1 MEKASLLESLKNLV
15 QQEDALAVA
24 REVSE
29 LRNHFEDVVLEE
41 DRQFQVKQLEAQE
54 KGEPVEE
61 RGDDAVREEFY
72 KLYNEFR
79 DRKGGLQKAKKEAE
93 ESNLRRKKV
102 LLERLKDVVE
112 KEENIGAAMTA
123 YKEIHD
129 AWKEVGDIPREKRQD
144 IQSEYSRLLET
155 FFYHIKIYRELRE
168 HDLHRNHQLKLD
180 VINRIQELSKV
191 ENLKDVEQSIKTLQN
206 EWDETGPVGN
216 DAWETLKN
224 SYWDAVRAI
233 YARIQVFYDEKRVE
247 LAANLEL
254 KKEIANKA
262 VELVKDFTS
271 TNTKDWETATATL
284 LTLQEE
290 WKKIGFGPRKENEEI
305 WKEFRAACDEFFAK
319 KKTFFDSIRGKFDE
333 VAVKKQQ
340 LVDRLEEIKHST
352 DWKKT
357 TDQILTIQKD
367 WKALGS
373 AGQRFEQKLWK
384 EFRAACDHFFE
395 AKQAHFSS
403 KDKEFEGNL
412 AKKLELIDRV
422 KAAVIPEDKK
432 EALNLLKGFATEF
445 NEIGHVPMKEKD
457 RVFNA
462 YKEVLDG
469 HYKKLKLEG
478 AEHEKILFQ
487 ARLDTMKGDPNA
499 ERAMAREKYD
509 LHDKINKLK
518 SDVLQFENN
527 LGFFAKS
534 KGADLLKK
542 DVEAKIAAAQRKIE
556 ELKAKIKMIQ

>member
-41 DRQFQVKQLEAQE
+41 DRQFQIKQLEAQE

-61 RGDDAVREEFY
+61 RTTDPVREEFY
-72 KLYNEFR
+72 NLYNEFR

-93 ESNLRRKKV
+93 ESNLRRKKA

-180 VINRIQELSKV
+180 VIRRIQELSKV
-191 ENLKDVEQSIKTLQN
+191 EHVKDVEQAIKTLQN

-216 DAWETLKN
+216 GAWEGLKN
-224 SYWDAVRAI
+224 AYWDAVRAV
-233 YARIQVFYDEKRVE
+233 YARIQAFYDEKRSE

-254 KKEIANKA
+254 KKEIARKA
-262 VELVKDFTS
+262 AELVKDFASTS
-271 TNTKDWETATATL
+271 TKDWDTATASL
-284 LTLQEE
+284 LALQEE
-290 WKKIGFGPRKENEEI
+290 WKKIGFGPRKENEEV
-305 WKEFRAACDEFFAK
+305 WKEFRASCDEFFAK
-319 KKTFFDSIRGKFDE
+319 KKAFFDSIRGKFDE
-333 VAVKKQQ
+333 VAAKKQQ
-340 LVDRLEEIKHST
+340 LVDKLEELKHST
-352 DWKKT
+352 EWKKT
-357 TDQILTIQKD
+357 TDQILAIQKD
-367 WKALGS
+367 WKELGS

-412 AKKLELIDRV
+412 TQKMELIDRI
-422 KAAVIPEDKK
+422 KAATIPEDKK
-432 EALNLLKGFATEF
+432 EAMALLKSFATEF

-462 YKEVLDG
+462 YKEALDA

-478 AEHEKILFQ
+478 AEQEKMLFQ
-487 ARLDTMKGDPNA
+487 ARLDTMKADPNA
-499 ERAMAREKYD
+499 ERALARERYD

-518 SDVLQFENN
+518 SDILQFENN

-542 DVEAKIAAAQRKIE
+542 EVEGKIAAAQRKIE

>member
-1 MEKASLLESLKNLV
+1 M
-15 QQEDALAVA
+15 
-24 REVSE
+24 
-29 LRNHFEDVVLEE
+29 EE
-41 DRQFQVKQLEAQE
+41 DRQFQIRQLEAQE

-61 RGDDAVREEFY
+61 RTSDPSREEFY
-72 KLYNEFR
+72 NLYNEFR
-79 DRKGGLQKAKKEAE
+79 DRKAAQQKTKKEAE
-93 ESNLRRKKV
+93 ESNLRRKKA
-102 LLERLKDVVE
+102 LLDRLKEVVE

-180 VINRIQELSKV
+180 VITRIQDLSKV
-191 ENLKDVEQSIKTLQN
+191 ENLKEVEQAIKTLQN

-216 DAWETLKN
+216 EAWESLKN
-224 SYWDAVRAI
+224 SYWDSVRAV
-233 YARIQVFYDEKRVE
+233 YARIQVFYDEKRTE
-247 LAANLEL
+247 LAGNLEL
-254 KKEIANKA
+254 KKEIATKA
-262 VELVKDFTS
+262 AELVKDFAS
-271 TNTKDWETATATL
+271 TNTKDWDAATASL
-284 LTLQEE
+284 LALQEE

-305 WKEFRAACDEFFAK
+305 WKEFRASCDEFFAK

-333 VAVKKQQ
+333 VAAKKQA
-340 LVDRLEEIKHST
+340 LVDKLEELKNST
-352 DWKKT
+352 EWKKT
-357 TDQILTIQKD
+357 TDQILVIQKD

-384 EFRAACDHFFE
+384 DFRAACDHFFE

-412 AKKLELIDRV
+412 ALKLELIDRI
-422 KAAVIPEDKK
+422 KAATIPEDKK
-432 EALNLLKGFATEF
+432 EAMSLLKSFATEF

-462 YKEVLDG
+462 YKEALDG

-478 AEHEKILFQ
+478 AEQEKMLFQ
-487 ARLDTMKGDPNA
+487 ARLDTMKADPNSD
-499 ERAMAREKYD
+499 RAMAREKYD
-509 LHDKINKLK
+509 LHEKINRLK
-518 SDVLQFENN
+518 SDILQFENN

-534 KGADLLKK
+534 KGADILRKE
-542 DVEAKIAAAQRKIE
+542 VEGKIAAAQRKIE
-556 ELKAKIKMIQ
+556 ELKEKIKMIQ

>member
-1 MEKASLLESLKNLV
+1 MEKASLLESLKKLV

-41 DRQFQVKQLEAQE
+41 DRQFQIKQLEAQE

-61 RGDDAVREEFY
+61 RTADPVREEFNN
-72 KLYNEFR
+72 LYNEFR
-79 DRKGGLQKAKKEAE
+79 DRKSGLQRAKKDAE
-93 ESNLRRKKV
+93 ESNLRRKKA
-102 LLERLKDVVE
+102 LLERLREVVE

-180 VINRIQELSKV
+180 VIRRIQELSKV
-191 ENLKDVEQSIKTLQN
+191 EHVKDVEQAIKTLQN

-216 DAWETLKN
+216 DAWEGLKN
-224 SYWDAVRAI
+224 SYWDAVRAV
-233 YARIQVFYDEKRVE
+233 YARIQAFYDEKRTE

-254 KKEIANKA
+254 KKEIARKA
-262 VELVKDFTS
+262 AELVKDFASTS
-271 TNTKDWETATATL
+271 TKDWDAATTSL
-284 LTLQEE
+284 LALQEE
-290 WKKIGFGPRKENEEI
+290 WKKIGFGPRKENEEV
-305 WKEFRAACDEFFAK
+305 WKEFRASCDEFFAK
-319 KKTFFDSIRGKFDE
+319 KKEFFDSVRGKFDE
-333 VAVKKQQ
+333 VAAKKQQ
-340 LVDRLEEIKHST
+340 LVDKLEELKHST
-352 DWKKT
+352 EWKKT
-357 TDQILTIQKD
+357 TDQILAIQKD
-367 WKALGS
+367 WKELGS

-412 AKKLELIDRV
+412 TQKMELIDRI
-422 KAAVIPEDKK
+422 KAATIPEDKK
-432 EALNLLKGFATEF
+432 EAMALLKSFATEF

-462 YKEVLDG
+462 YKEALDA

-478 AEHEKILFQ
+478 AEQEKMLFQ
-487 ARLDTMKGDPNA
+487 ARLDTMKADPNA
-499 ERAMAREKYD
+499 ERALAREKYD

-518 SDVLQFENN
+518 SDILQFENN

-534 KGADLLKK
+534 KGADILKK
-542 DVEAKIAAAQRKIE
+542 EVEGKIAAAQRKIE

>member
-1 MEKASLLESLKNLV
+1 MEKAHLLESLKNLV
-15 QQEDALAVA
+15 QQEDALSVA

-29 LRNHFEDVVLEE
+29 LRNQFEDVVLEE
-41 DRQFQVKQLEAQE
+41 DRQFQIKQLEAQE
-54 KGEPVEE
+54 KGEAVEE
-61 RGDDAVREEFY
+61 RTADSVREEFY
-72 KLYNEFR
+72 HLYNEFR
-79 DRKGGLQKAKKEAE
+79 ERKNGLQKAKKEAE
-93 ESNLRRKKV
+93 ESNLRRKRA

-180 VINRIQELSKV
+180 VIRRIEELSKV
-191 ENLKDVEQSIKTLQN
+191 EHVKDVEQAIKTLQN

-216 DAWETLKN
+216 DAWENLKN
-224 SYWDAVRAI
+224 AYWDAVRAV
-233 YARIQVFYDEKRVE
+233 YARIQSFYDEKRTE
-247 LAANLEL
+247 LAANLEQ
-254 KKEIANKA
+254 KREIARKA
-262 VELVKDFTS
+262 AELVANFS
-271 TNTKDWETATATL
+271 SESTKDWETATATL
-284 LTLQEE
+284 LALQEE
-290 WKKIGFGPRKENEEI
+290 WKKIGFGPRKENEEV
-305 WKEFRAACDEFFAK
+305 WKEFRASCDAFFAK
-319 KKTFFDSIRGKFDE
+319 KKAFFDAVRGKFDE
-333 VAVKKQQ
+333 VAAKKQQ
-340 LVDRLEEIKHST
+340 LVDKLEAIKDST

-357 TDQILTIQKD
+357 TDQILAIQKD

-412 AKKLELIDRV
+412 TQKLELIERI
-422 KAAVIPEDKK
+422 KTATIPEDKK
-432 EALNLLKGFATEF
+432 EALALLKGFAAEY

-457 RVFNA
+457 RVFHA
-462 YKEVLDG
+462 YKEALDA
-469 HYKKLKLEG
+469 HYTKLKLEG
-478 AEHEKILFQ
+478 AEQEKMLFQ
-487 ARLDTMKGDPNA
+487 ARLDTMKADPNS
-499 ERAMAREKYD
+499 ERALAREKYD

-518 SDVLQFENN
+518 ADILQFENN

-542 DVEAKIAAAQRKIE
+542 EVEGKIAAAQRKIE

>member
-29 LRNHFEDVVLEE
+29 LRNQFEDVVLEE
-41 DRQFQVKQLEAQE
+41 DRQFQIKQLEAQE

-61 RGDDAVREEFY
+61 RVDDAVREEFY

-79 DRKGGLQKAKKEAE
+79 DRKSGLQKAKKEAE
-93 ESNLRRKKV
+93 ESNLRRKKA

-180 VINRIQELSKV
+180 VIRRIQELSKV
-191 ENLKDVEQSIKTLQN
+191 ENLKDVEQAIKTLQN

-216 DAWETLKN
+216 DAWESLKN
-224 SYWDAVRAI
+224 SYWDAVRAV
-233 YARIQVFYDEKRVE
+233 YARIQVFYDEKRTE

-262 VELVKDFTS
+262 IELVKDFS
-271 TNTKDWETATATL
+271 SSNTKDWDTATATL
-284 LTLQEE
+284 LALQEE
-290 WKKIGFGPRKENEEI
+290 WKKIGFGPRKENEEV

-319 KKTFFDSIRGKFDE
+319 KKTFFDSVRGKFDE
-333 VAVKKQQ
+333 VAAKKQQ
-340 LVDRLEEIKHST
+340 LVDKLEEIKHST
-352 DWKKT
+352 EWKKT

-403 KDKEFEGNL
+403 KDKEFEENL
-412 AKKLELIDRV
+412 TKKLELIERV
-422 KAAVIPEDKK
+422 KAATIPEDKK

-462 YKEVLDG
+462 YKEALDG

-478 AEHEKILFQ
+478 AEQEKMLFQ
-487 ARLDTMKGDPNA
+487 ARLDTMKADPNA
-499 ERAMAREKYD
+499 DRAMAREKYD

-518 SDVLQFENN
+518 SDILQFENN

>member
-1 MEKASLLESLKNLV
+1 MEKASLLESLKNIV

-29 LRNHFEDVVLEE
+29 LRNQFEDVILEE
-41 DRQFQVKQLEAQE
+41 DRQFQIKQLEAQE
-54 KGEPVEE
+54 KGEHVEE
-61 RGDDAVREEFY
+61 RPADNVREEFY
-72 KLYNEFR
+72 KLHNEFR

-93 ESNLRRKKV
+93 ESNLRRKKA

-180 VINRIQELSKV
+180 VIRRIQELSKV
-191 ENLKDVEQSIKTLQN
+191 EHLKDVEHAIKSLQN

-216 DAWETLKN
+216 DAWESLKN

-233 YARIQVFYDEKRVE
+233 YTRIQTFYDEKRTE

-254 KKEIANKA
+254 KKEIAQKA

-271 TNTKDWETATATL
+271 SNTKEWDAATASL

-290 WKKIGFGPRKENEEI
+290 WKKIGFGPRKENEEV
-305 WKEFRAACDEFFAK
+305 WKEFRASCDEFFAK

-333 VAVKKQQ
+333 VATKKQQ
-340 LVDRLEEIKHST
+340 LVDKLEEIKDST

-357 TDQILTIQKD
+357 TDQILGIQKE

-395 AKQAHFSS
+395 AKQTHFSS
-403 KDKEFEGNL
+403 KDKEFEENL
-412 AKKLELIDRV
+412 TKKMELIDRV
-422 KAAVIPEDKK
+422 KAAIIPEDKK

-462 YKEVLDG
+462 YKEALDS
-469 HYKKLKLEG
+469 HYKKLKMEG
-478 AEHEKILFQ
+478 AEQEKMLFQ
-487 ARLDTMKGDPNA
+487 ARLDNMKGDPNS
-499 ERAMAREKYD
+499 ERALAREKYD

-518 SDVLQFENN
+518 SDILQFENN

-542 DVEAKIAAAQRKIE
+542 EVEAKIAAAQRKIE
-556 ELKAKIKMIQ
+556 ELKSKIKMIQ

>member
-29 LRNHFEDVVLEE
+29 LRNQFEDVVLEE
-41 DRQFQVKQLEAQE
+41 DRQFQIKQLEAQE

-79 DRKGGLQKAKKEAE
+79 DRKSGLQKAKKEAE
-93 ESNLRRKKV
+93 ESNLRRKKA

-180 VINRIQELSKV
+180 VIHRIQELSKV
-191 ENLKDVEQSIKTLQN
+191 ENLKDVEQAIKTLQN

-216 DAWETLKN
+216 DAWESLKN

-233 YARIQVFYDEKRVE
+233 YARIQVFYDEKRTE

-254 KKEIANKA
+254 KKEIAKKA
-262 VELVKDFTS
+262 VDLVKDFAS
-271 TNTKDWETATATL
+271 ENTKEWDTATATL
-284 LTLQEE
+284 LALQEE
-290 WKKIGFGPRKENEEI
+290 WKKIGFGPRKENEEV

-319 KKTFFDSIRGKFDE
+319 KKVFFDSIRGKFDE
-333 VAVKKQQ
+333 VAAKKQQ
-340 LVDRLEEIKHST
+340 LVDKLEEIKHST

-357 TDQILTIQKD
+357 TDQILAIQKD

-412 AKKLELIDRV
+412 TKKLELIERV
-422 KAAVIPEDKK
+422 KAATIPEDKK

-462 YKEVLDG
+462 YKEALDG

-478 AEHEKILFQ
+478 AEQEKMLFQ
-487 ARLDTMKGDPNA
+487 ARLDTMKADPNA
-499 ERAMAREKYD
+499 DRALAREKYD

-518 SDVLQFENN
+518 SDILQFENN

-542 DVEAKIAAAQRKIE
+542 DVEAKISAAQRKIE

>member
-29 LRNHFEDVVLEE
+29 LRNQFEDVILEE
-41 DRQFQVKQLEAQE
+41 DRQFQIKQLEAQE

-61 RGDDAVREEFY
+61 STADPVREEFY
-72 KLYNEFR
+72 NLYNEFR
-79 DRKGGLQKAKKEAE
+79 DRKGNLQKAKKEAE
-93 ESNLRRKKV
+93 ESNLRRKKA

-180 VINRIQELSKV
+180 VIRRIQELSKV
-191 ENLKDVEQSIKTLQN
+191 ENLKEVEQAIKTLQN
-206 EWDETGPVGN
+206 EWEETGPVGN
-216 DAWETLKN
+216 EAWESLKN

-233 YARIQVFYDEKRVE
+233 YARIQTFYDEKRTE
-247 LAANLEL
+247 LAGNLEL
-254 KKEIANKA
+254 KKEIARKGA
-262 VELVKDFTS
+262 ELVKDFES
-271 TNTKDWETATATL
+271 TNTKDWDTATASL
-284 LTLQEE
+284 LALQEE
-290 WKKIGFGPRKENEEI
+290 WKKIGFGPRKENEEV
-305 WKEFRAACDEFFAK
+305 WKEFRASCDAFFAK

-333 VAVKKQQ
+333 VATKKQA
-340 LVDRLEEIKHST
+340 LVDKLEELKNST
-352 DWKKT
+352 EWKKT
-357 TDQILTIQKD
+357 TDQILVIQKE

-384 EFRAACDHFFE
+384 DFRAACDHFFE

-412 AKKLELIDRV
+412 ALKMELIDRI
-422 KAAVIPEDKK
+422 KAATIPEDKK
-432 EALNLLKGFATEF
+432 EAMSLLKGFATEF

-478 AEHEKILFQ
+478 AEQDKMMFQ
-487 ARLDTMKGDPNA
+487 ARLDTMKADPNSD
-499 ERAMAREKYD
+499 RAMAREKYD
-509 LHDKINKLK
+509 LHDKINRLK
-518 SDVLQFENN
+518 SDILQFENN

-534 KGADLLKK
+534 KGADILKK
-542 DVEAKIAAAQRKIE
+542 EVEGKIAAAQRKIE
-556 ELKAKIKMIQ
+556 ELKEKIKMIQ

>member
-15 QQEDALAVA
+15 QQEDALVVA

-29 LRNHFEDVVLEE
+29 LRNQFEDVVLEE
-41 DRQFQVKQLEAQE
+41 DRQFQIKQLEAQE
-54 KGEPVEE
+54 KGEAVEE
-61 RGDDAVREEFY
+61 RTADPVREEFY
-72 KLYNEFR
+72 NLYNEFR
-79 DRKGGLQKAKKEAE
+79 ERKNGLQKAKKEAE
-93 ESNLRRKKV
+93 ESNLRRKKA

-180 VINRIQELSKV
+180 VIRRIQDLSKV
-191 ENLKDVEQSIKTLQN
+191 EHVKDVEQAIKTLQN

-216 DAWETLKN
+216 DAWESLKN
-224 SYWDAVRAI
+224 SYWDAVRAV
-233 YARIQVFYDEKRVE
+233 YARIQAFYDEKRSE
-247 LAANLEL
+247 LSANLEL
-254 KKEIANKA
+254 KKEIARKA
-262 VELVKDFTS
+262 AELVKDFASTS
-271 TNTKDWETATATL
+271 TKDWDHATASL
-284 LTLQEE
+284 LALQEE
-290 WKKIGFGPRKENEEI
+290 WKKIGFGPRKENEEV
-305 WKEFRAACDEFFAK
+305 WKEFRASCDEFFAK
-319 KKTFFDSIRGKFDE
+319 KKAFFDSVRGKFDE
-333 VAVKKQQ
+333 VAAKKQQ
-340 LVDRLEEIKHST
+340 LVDKLEELKNST
-352 DWKKT
+352 EWKKT
-357 TDQILTIQKD
+357 TDQILAIQKD
-367 WKALGS
+367 WKELGS

-384 EFRAACDHFFE
+384 DFRAACDHFFE

-412 AKKLELIDRV
+412 ALKMELIDRI
-422 KAAVIPEDKK
+422 KSATIPEDKK
-432 EALNLLKGFATEF
+432 EAMSLLKGFATEF
-445 NEIGHVPMKEKD
+445 NDIGHVPMKEKD

-462 YKEVLDG
+462 YKEALDA

-478 AEHEKILFQ
+478 EEQEKMLFQ
-487 ARLDTMKGDPNA
+487 ARLDTMKADPNA
-499 ERAMAREKYD
+499 ERALAREKYD

-518 SDVLQFENN
+518 SDILQFENN

-542 DVEAKIAAAQRKIE
+542 EVEGKIAAAQRKID

>member
-29 LRNHFEDVVLEE
+29 LRNQFEDVILEE
-41 DRQFQVKQLEAQE
+41 DRQFQIKQLEAQE
-54 KGEPVEE
+54 KGEQVEE
-61 RGDDAVREEFY
+61 RPTDTVREEFY
-72 KLYNEFR
+72 KLHNEFR
-79 DRKGGLQKAKKEAE
+79 DRKAGLQKAKKEAE
-93 ESNLRRKKV
+93 ESNLRRKKA

-180 VINRIQELSKV
+180 VIRRIQELSKV
-191 ENLKDVEQSIKTLQN
+191 EHVKDVEHAIKALQN

-216 DAWETLKN
+216 DAWESLKN

-233 YARIQVFYDEKRVE
+233 YTRIQAFYDEKRTE

-254 KKEIANKA
+254 KKEIARKA
-262 VELVKDFTS
+262 AELVKDFAS
-271 TNTKDWETATATL
+271 SNTKEWDAATASL

-290 WKKIGFGPRKENEEI
+290 WKKIGFGPRKENEEV
-305 WKEFRAACDEFFAK
+305 WKEFRASCDEFFAK

-333 VAVKKQQ
+333 VAAKKQQ
-340 LVDRLEEIKHST
+340 LVDKLEEIKDST
-352 DWKKT
+352 EWKKT
-357 TDQILTIQKD
+357 TDQILAIQKE

-403 KDKEFEGNL
+403 KDKEFEENL
-412 AKKLELIDRV
+412 SKKLELIDRV
-422 KAAVIPEDKK
+422 KAATIPEDKK

-462 YKEVLDG
+462 YKEALDS

-478 AEHEKILFQ
+478 AEQEKMLFQ

-499 ERAMAREKYD
+499 ERALAREKYD

-518 SDVLQFENN
+518 SDILQFENN

-534 KGADLLKK
+534 KGADILKK
-542 DVEAKIAAAQRKIE
+542 EVEAKIAAAQRKIE
-556 ELKAKIKMIQ
+556 ELKSKIKMIQ

>member
-15 QQEDALAVA
+15 QQEDVLAVA

-29 LRNHFEDVVLEE
+29 LRNQFEDVVLEE
-41 DRQFQVKQLEAQE
+41 DRQFQIKQLEARE

-61 RGDDAVREEFY
+61 KADDALREEFY

-93 ESNLRRKKV
+93 ESNLRRKKA

-180 VINRIQELSKV
+180 VIRRIQELSQV
-191 ENLKDVEQSIKTLQN
+191 ENLKDVEQAIKTLQN

-216 DAWETLKN
+216 DAWESLKN

-233 YARIQVFYDEKRVE
+233 YARIQVFYDEKRTE

-262 VELVKDFTS
+262 IELVKDFES
-271 TNTKDWETATATL
+271 TNTKEWDTATTTL
-284 LTLQEE
+284 LALQDE
-290 WKKIGFGPRKENEEI
+290 WKKIGFGPRKENEEV

-333 VAVKKQQ
+333 VAAKKQQ
-340 LVDRLEEIKHST
+340 LVDKLEEIKHST
-352 DWKKT
+352 EWKKT

-412 AKKLELIDRV
+412 EKKLELIERV
-422 KAAVIPEDKK
+422 KTATIPEDKK
-432 EALNLLKGFATEF
+432 EALNLLKGFATEY

-462 YKEVLDG
+462 YKEALDG

-478 AEHEKILFQ
+478 AEQEKILFQ

-518 SDVLQFENN
+518 SDILQFENN

-534 KGADLLKK
+534 KGADILKK
-542 DVEAKIAAAQRKIE
+542 DVEAKIAAAQNKIE

>member
-29 LRNHFEDVVLEE
+29 LRNQFEDVVLEE
-41 DRQFQVKQLEAQE
+41 DRQFQIKQLEAQE
-54 KGEPVEE
+54 KGEAVEE
-61 RGDDAVREEFY
+61 RTTDTVREEFY

-79 DRKGGLQKAKKEAE
+79 ERKTGLQRAKKEAE
-93 ESNLRRKKV
+93 EANLRRKKV

-129 AWKEVGDIPREKRQD
+129 SWKEVGDIPREKRQD

-180 VINRIQELSKV
+180 VIQRIQELSKV
-191 ENLKDVEQSIKTLQN
+191 DHVKDVEQAIKTLQN

-224 SYWDAVRAI
+224 SYWDAVRAV
-233 YARIQVFYDEKRVE
+233 YARIQVFYDEKRTE
-247 LAANLEL
+247 LAGNLEQ
-254 KKEIANKA
+254 KKDIAAKA
-262 VELVKDFTS
+262 QELVKDFAS
-271 TNTKDWETATATL
+271 ESTKDWETATSAL
-284 LTLQEE
+284 LALQEE
-290 WKKIGFGPRKENEEI
+290 WKKIGFGPRKENEEV
-305 WKEFRAACDEFFAK
+305 WKEFRAACDAFFSK
-319 KKTFFDSIRGKFDE
+319 KKTFFDAIRGKFDD
-333 VAVKKQQ
+333 VAAKKQQ
-340 LVDRLEEIKHST
+340 LVDKLEAIKDST

-357 TDQILTIQKD
+357 TDQILAIQKD

-412 AKKLELIDRV
+412 EKKMELIDRV

-432 EALNLLKGFATEF
+432 EALALLKGFATEF
-445 NEIGHVPMKEKD
+445 NEIGHVPMKDKD

-462 YKEVLDG
+462 YKEALDS
-469 HYKKLKLEG
+469 HYQKLKLEG
-478 AEHEKILFQ
+478 AEQEKILFQ
-487 ARLDTMKGDPNA
+487 ARLDTMKADPNA
-499 ERAMAREKYD
+499 DRALAREKYD

-518 SDVLQFENN
+518 SDILQFENN

-542 DVEAKIAAAQRKIE
+542 EVESKIAAAHRKIE
-556 ELKAKIKMIQ
+556 ELKTKIKMIQ

>member
-29 LRNHFEDVVLEE
+29 LRNQFEDVVLEE
-41 DRQFQVKQLEAQE
+41 DRQFQIKQLEAQE

-61 RGDDAVREEFY
+61 RVDDAVREEFY

-79 DRKGGLQKAKKEAE
+79 DRKSGLQKAKKEAE
-93 ESNLRRKKV
+93 ESNLRRKKA

-180 VINRIQELSKV
+180 VIRRIQELSKV
-191 ENLKDVEQSIKTLQN
+191 ENLKDVEQAIKTLQN

-216 DAWETLKN
+216 DAWESLKN
-224 SYWDAVRAI
+224 SYWDAVRAV
-233 YARIQVFYDEKRVE
+233 YARIQVFYDEKRTE

-262 VELVKDFTS
+262 IELVKDFS
-271 TNTKDWETATATL
+271 SSNTKDWDTATATL
-284 LTLQEE
+284 LALQEE
-290 WKKIGFGPRKENEEI
+290 WKKIGFGPRKENEEV

-319 KKTFFDSIRGKFDE
+319 KKTFFDSVRGKFDE
-333 VAVKKQQ
+333 VAAKKQQ
-340 LVDRLEEIKHST
+340 LVDKLEEIKHST
-352 DWKKT
+352 EWKKT

-403 KDKEFEGNL
+403 KDKEFEENL
-412 AKKLELIDRV
+412 TKKLELIERV
-422 KAAVIPEDKK
+422 KAATIPEDKR

-462 YKEVLDG
+462 YKEALDG

-478 AEHEKILFQ
+478 AEQEKMLFQ
-487 ARLDTMKGDPNA
+487 ARLDTMKADPNA
-499 ERAMAREKYD
+499 DRAMAREKYD

-518 SDVLQFENN
+518 SDILQFENN

>member
-1 MEKASLLESLKNLV
+1 MEKASLLEALKNLV
-15 QQEDALAVA
+15 QQEDALSVA

-29 LRNHFEDVVLEE
+29 LRNQFEDVILEE
-41 DRQFQVKQLEAQE
+41 DRQFQIKQLEAKE
-54 KGEPVEE
+54 NGETVEE
-61 RGDDAVREEFY
+61 RPFDTVREEFY
-72 KLYNEFR
+72 NLHNEFR
-79 DRKGGLQKAKKEAE
+79 DRKKSLQNAKKEAE
-93 ESNLRRKKV
+93 EANYRRKKV
-102 LLERLKDVVE
+102 LLERMKDVVE

-180 VINRIQELSKV
+180 VIQRIQELSKV
-191 ENLKDVEQSIKTLQN
+191 ENLKDVEQAIKSLQN

-216 DAWETLKN
+216 DAWESLKN
-224 SYWDAVRAI
+224 SYWDAVRAV
-233 YARIQVFYDEKRVE
+233 YTRIQTFYDEKRTE

-254 KKEIANKA
+254 KKEIAKKA
-262 VELVKDFTS
+262 IEIVTDFTS
-271 TNTKDWETATATL
+271 TNTKDWDTATATL
-284 LTLQEE
+284 LALQEE
-290 WKKIGFGPRKENEEI
+290 WKKIGFGPRKENEDV

-333 VAVKKQQ
+333 VATKKQQ
-340 LVDRLEEIKHST
+340 LVDRLDEMKHST
-352 DWKKT
+352 DWKAT
-357 TDQILTIQKD
+357 TDQILSIQKE
-367 WKALGS
+367 WKNLGS

-384 EFRAACDHFFE
+384 DFRAACDHFFE
-395 AKQAHFSS
+395 AKQTHFSS

-412 AKKLELIDRV
+412 ALKMELIERI
-422 KAAVIPEDKK
+422 KTTEIPEDKK
-432 EALNLLKGFATEF
+432 EALSLLKTFATEF

-478 AEHEKILFQ
+478 AEQEKMLFQ
-487 ARLDTMKGDPNA
+487 ARLETLKGDPNSD
-499 ERAMAREKYD
+499 RALAREKHD
-509 LHDKINKLK
+509 LNEKINRLK
-518 SDVLQFENN
+518 SDILQFENN

-542 DVEAKIAAAQRKIE
+542 EVESKISAAQRKIE
-556 ELKAKIKMIQ
+556 ELRAKIKMIQ

>member
-15 QQEDALAVA
+15 QHEDALAVA

-29 LRNHFEDVVLEE
+29 LRNQFEDVVLEE
-41 DRQFQVKQLEAQE
+41 DRQFQIKQLEAQE
-54 KGEPVEE
+54 KGEPVMEKT
-61 RGDDAVREEFY
+61 DDAIREEFY
-72 KLYNEFR
+72 QLYNEFR
-79 DRKGGLQKAKKEAE
+79 DRKSGLQKAKKEAE
-93 ESNLRRKKV
+93 ESNLRRKKA

-180 VINRIQELSKV
+180 VIRRIQELSKV
-191 ENLKDVEQSIKTLQN
+191 ENLKDVEQAIKTLQN

-233 YARIQVFYDEKRVE
+233 YARIQVFYDEKRTE

-262 VELVKDFTS
+262 IELVKDFAS
-271 TNTKDWETATATL
+271 ENTKEWDTATASL
-284 LTLQEE
+284 LALQEE
-290 WKKIGFGPRKENEEI
+290 WKKIGFGPRKENEDV

-333 VAVKKQQ
+333 VAAKKQQ
-340 LVDRLEEIKHST
+340 LVDKLEEIKDST
-352 DWKKT
+352 EWKKT

-395 AKQAHFSS
+395 AKQTHFSS

-412 AKKLELIDRV
+412 TKKLELIDRV

-462 YKEVLDG
+462 YKEALDG

-478 AEHEKILFQ
+478 AEQEKILFQ
-487 ARLDTMKGDPNA
+487 ARLDTMKADPNA
-499 ERAMAREKYD
+499 DRAMAREKYD

-518 SDVLQFENN
+518 SDILQFENN

>member
-61 RGDDAVREEFY
+61 RGEDAVREEFY

-180 VINRIQELSKV
+180 VIQRIQELSKV
-191 ENLKDVEQSIKTLQN
+191 ENLKDVEQAIKTLQN

-216 DAWETLKN
+216 EAWETLKN

-233 YARIQVFYDEKRVE
+233 YARIQVFYDEKRTE

-271 TNTKDWETATATL
+271 TNTKEWDTATATL
-284 LTLQEE
+284 LALQDE

-333 VAVKKQQ
+333 VATKKQQ
-340 LVDRLEEIKHST
+340 LVDKLEEIKDST

-357 TDQILTIQKD
+357 TDQILAIQKD

-412 AKKLELIDRV
+412 TQKLELIERV

-432 EALNLLKGFATEF
+432 EALNLLKGFATEY

-457 RVFNA
+457 RVFNT
-462 YKEVLDG
+462 YKEALDG

-478 AEHEKILFQ
+478 AEQEKILFQ

-509 LHDKINKLK
+509 LHDKINRLK
-518 SDVLQFENN
+518 SDILQFENN

>member
-1 MEKASLLESLKNLV
+1 MEKASLLEALKNLV
-15 QQEDALAVA
+15 QQEDALSVA

-29 LRNHFEDVVLEE
+29 LRNQFEDVILEE
-41 DRQFQVKQLEAQE
+41 DRQFQIKQLEAKE
-54 KGEPVEE
+54 NGETIEE
-61 RGDDAVREEFY
+61 RPFDTVREEFY
-72 KLYNEFR
+72 NLHSEFR
-79 DRKGGLQKAKKEAE
+79 DRKKALQNAKKESE
-93 ESNLRRKKV
+93 EANYRRKKV
-102 LLERLKDVVE
+102 LLERMKDVVE

-180 VINRIQELSKV
+180 VIRRIQELSQV
-191 ENLKDVEQSIKTLQN
+191 ENLKDVEQAIKTLQN

-224 SYWDAVRAI
+224 SYWDAVRAV
-233 YARIQVFYDEKRVE
+233 YTRVQVFYDEKRTE

-254 KKEIANKA
+254 KKEIAQKA
-262 VELVKDFTS
+262 VEIVKDFAS
-271 TNTKDWETATATL
+271 ENTKDWDTATAAL
-284 LTLQEE
+284 LALQEE
-290 WKKIGFGPRKENEEI
+290 WKKIGFGPRKENEDV
-305 WKEFRAACDEFFAK
+305 WKEFRAACDDFFAK
-319 KKTFFDSIRGKFDE
+319 KKIFFDSIRGKFDE
-333 VAVKKQQ
+333 VAAKKQQ
-340 LVDRLEEIKHST
+340 LIDRLEEIKDST

-357 TDQILTIQKD
+357 TDQILAIQKE
-367 WKALGS
+367 WKVLGS

-384 EFRAACDHFFE
+384 DFRATCDHFFA

-412 AKKLELIDRV
+412 ASKMELIERI
-422 KAAVIPEDKK
+422 KTTVIPEDKH
-432 EALNLLKGFATEF
+432 EALSLLKTFATEF

-457 RVFNA
+457 RIFNA
-462 YKEVLDG
+462 YKEALDG

-478 AEHEKILFQ
+478 AEQEKMLFQ
-487 ARLDTMKGDPNA
+487 ARLETLKGDPNSD
-499 ERAMAREKYD
+499 RAMAREKYD
-509 LHDKINKLK
+509 LNEKINRLK
-518 SDVLQFENN
+518 SDILQFENN

-542 DVEAKIAAAQRKIE
+542 EVESKISAAQRKIE

>member
-29 LRNHFEDVVLEE
+29 LRNQFEDVVLEE
-41 DRQFQVKQLEAQE
+41 DRQFQIKQLEAQE

-61 RGDDAVREEFY
+61 RVDDAVREEFY

-79 DRKGGLQKAKKEAE
+79 DRKSGLQKAKKEAE
-93 ESNLRRKKV
+93 ESNLRRKKA

-180 VINRIQELSKV
+180 VIRRIQELSKV
-191 ENLKDVEQSIKTLQN
+191 ENLKDVEQAIKTLQN

-216 DAWETLKN
+216 DAWESLKN
-224 SYWDAVRAI
+224 SYWDAVRAV
-233 YARIQVFYDEKRVE
+233 YARIQVFYDEKRTE

-262 VELVKDFTS
+262 VELVKDFS
-271 TNTKDWETATATL
+271 SSNTKDWDTATATL
-284 LTLQEE
+284 LALQEE
-290 WKKIGFGPRKENEEI
+290 WKKIGFGPRKENEEV

-319 KKTFFDSIRGKFDE
+319 KKTFFDSVRGKFDE
-333 VAVKKQQ
+333 VAAKKQQ
-340 LVDRLEEIKHST
+340 LVDKLEEIKHST
-352 DWKKT
+352 EWKKT

-403 KDKEFEGNL
+403 KDKEFEENL
-412 AKKLELIDRV
+412 TKKLELIERV
-422 KAAVIPEDKK
+422 KAATIPEDKK

-462 YKEVLDG
+462 YKEALDG

-478 AEHEKILFQ
+478 AEQEKMLFQ
-487 ARLDTMKGDPNA
+487 ARLDTMKADPNA
-499 ERAMAREKYD
+499 DRAMAREKYD

-518 SDVLQFENN
+518 SDILQFENN

-556 ELKAKIKMIQ
+556 DLKAKIKMIQ

>member
-29 LRNHFEDVVLEE
+29 LRNQFEDVILEE
-41 DRQFQVKQLEAQE
+41 DRQFQIRQLEAQE

-61 RGDDAVREEFY
+61 RTTDSVREEFY
-72 KLYNEFR
+72 NLYNEFR
-79 DRKGGLQKAKKEAE
+79 DRKSNLQKAKKEAE
-93 ESNLRRKKV
+93 ESNLRRKKA

-180 VINRIQELSKV
+180 VIRRIQELSNV
-191 ENLKDVEQSIKTLQN
+191 ENLKEVEQAIKTLQN
-206 EWDETGPVGN
+206 EWEETGPVGN
-216 DAWETLKN
+216 EAWESLKN

-233 YARIQVFYDEKRVE
+233 YARIQTFYDEKRTE
-247 LAANLEL
+247 LAGNLEL

-262 VELVKDFTS
+262 AELVKDFES
-271 TNTKDWETATATL
+271 TNTKDWDAATASL
-284 LTLQEE
+284 LALQEE
-290 WKKIGFGPRKENEEI
+290 WKKIGFGPRKENEEV
-305 WKEFRAACDEFFAK
+305 WKEFRASCDEFFEK

-333 VAVKKQQ
+333 VATKKQA
-340 LVDRLEEIKHST
+340 LIDKLEALKHST
-352 DWKKT
+352 EWKKT
-357 TDQILTIQKD
+357 TDQILVIQKD

-384 EFRAACDHFFE
+384 DFRAACDHFFE

-412 AKKLELIDRV
+412 TLKLELIERI
-422 KAAVIPEDKK
+422 KAATIPEDKK
-432 EALNLLKGFATEF
+432 EAMSLLKGFATEF

-462 YKEVLDG
+462 YKEVLDA

-478 AEHEKILFQ
+478 AEQEKMLFQ
-487 ARLDTMKGDPNA
+487 ARLDTMKADPNSD
-499 ERAMAREKYD
+499 RAMAREKYD
-509 LHDKINKLK
+509 LHEKINRLK
-518 SDVLQFENN
+518 SDILQFENN

-534 KGADLLKK
+534 KGADILRKE
-542 DVEAKIAAAQRKIE
+542 VEGKIAAAQRKIE
-556 ELKAKIKMIQ
+556 ELKEKIKMIQ

>member
-1 MEKASLLESLKNLV
+1 MEKAGLLESLKNLV
-15 QQEDALAVA
+15 QQEDALSAA

-29 LRNHFEDVVLEE
+29 LRSHFEDVILEE
-41 DRQFQVKQLEAQE
+41 DRQFQVKQLDAQE
-54 KGEPVEE
+54 KGEAVED
-61 RGDDAVREEFY
+61 RPADPVREEFY
-72 KLYNEFR
+72 ALYNEFR
-79 DRKGGLQKAKKEAE
+79 DRKNHLQKAKKEAE
-93 ESNLRRKKV
+93 ETNLRRKKA
-102 LLERLKDVVE
+102 LLERLREVVE

-180 VINRIQELSKV
+180 VIRRIQELSKV
-191 ENLKDVEQSIKTLQN
+191 EHIKDVEQAIKTLQN

-216 DAWETLKN
+216 DAWESLKN

-233 YARIQVFYDEKRVE
+233 YGRIQVFYDEKRGE
-247 LAANLEL
+247 LAANLEQ
-254 KKEIANKA
+254 KKEIAQKA
-262 VELVKDFTS
+262 AELVKDFASTS
-271 TNTKDWETATATL
+271 TKDWDTATAAL
-284 LTLQEE
+284 LALQEE
-290 WKKIGFGPRKENEEI
+290 WKKIGFGPRKENEEV
-305 WKEFRAACDEFFAK
+305 WKEFRRSCDEFFAK
-319 KKTFFDSIRGKFDE
+319 KKVFFDSIRGKFDE
-333 VAVKKQQ
+333 VAAKKQQ
-340 LVDRLEEIKHST
+340 LIDKLEELKDST

-357 TDQILTIQKD
+357 TDQILNIQKD
-367 WKALGS
+367 WKNLGS

-395 AKQAHFSS
+395 AKQTHFSS
-403 KDKEFEGNL
+403 KDKEFEENL
-412 AKKLELIDRV
+412 TRKMELIDRI
-422 KAAVIPEDKK
+422 KAVSIPEDKK
-432 EALNLLKGFATEF
+432 EALTLLKGFATEF

-462 YKEVLDG
+462 YKEALDA

-478 AEHEKILFQ
+478 EEQEKMLFQ
-487 ARLDTMKGDPNA
+487 ARLDTLKGDPNS
-499 ERAMAREKYD
+499 ERALARERHD
-509 LHDKINKLK
+509 LHDKINRLK
-518 SDVLQFENN
+518 SDILQFENN

-542 DVEAKIAAAQRKIE
+542 EVEAKIAAAQRKIE
-556 ELKAKIKMIQ
+556 ELKTKIKMIQ

>member
-29 LRNHFEDVVLEE
+29 LRNQFEDAVLEE
-41 DRQFQVKQLEAQE
+41 DRQFQIKQLEAQE

-61 RGDDAVREEFY
+61 RSSDPVREEFY
-72 KLYNEFR
+72 NLYNEFR
-79 DRKGGLQKAKKEAE
+79 ERKGGLQKAKKEAE

-102 LLERLKDVVE
+102 LLDRLKDVVE

-180 VINRIQELSKV
+180 VIRRIQELSKV
-191 ENLKDVEQSIKTLQN
+191 EHVKDVEQAIKTLQN
-206 EWDETGPVGN
+206 EWEETGPVGN
-216 DAWETLKN
+216 EAWESLKN
-224 SYWDAVRAI
+224 SYWDAVRAV
-233 YARIQVFYDEKRVE
+233 YARIQVFYDEKRTE
-247 LAANLEL
+247 LAGNLEL
-254 KKEIANKA
+254 KKEIALKA
-262 VELVKDFTS
+262 AELVKDFTS
-271 TNTKDWETATATL
+271 TNTKDWDTTTASL
-284 LTLQEE
+284 LALQEE
-290 WKKIGFGPRKENEEI
+290 WKKIGFGPRKENEEV
-305 WKEFRAACDEFFAK
+305 WKEFRASCDEFFAK
-319 KKTFFDSIRGKFDE
+319 KKTFFDSVRGKFDE
-333 VAVKKQQ
+333 VATKKQQ
-340 LVDRLEEIKHST
+340 LVDKLEELKDST
-352 DWKKT
+352 EWKKT
-357 TDQILTIQKD
+357 TDQILAIQKE

-384 EFRAACDHFFE
+384 DFRAACDHFFE

-412 AKKLELIDRV
+412 TQKMELIDRI
-422 KAAVIPEDKK
+422 KAATIPEDKK
-432 EALNLLKGFATEF
+432 EAMTLLKNFATEF

-462 YKEVLDG
+462 YKEALDG

-478 AEHEKILFQ
+478 AEQEKMLFQ
-487 ARLDTMKGDPNA
+487 ARLDTMKADPNA

-518 SDVLQFENN
+518 SDILQFENN

-534 KGADLLKK
+534 KGADILKK
-542 DVEAKIAAAQRKIE
+542 EVEGKIAAAQRKIE